1 MPARPQRTL
10 TCLGVGDGHV
20 AADRGH
26 AAFLYEFGATRLLV
40 DCGEPASRALLRAGT
55 PLETLDRVF
64 ISHLHF
70 DHVGGLFTL
79 LQGLWLSRRQHPLTI
94 HLPAPGLRPA
104 QNLMRAARL
113 FEGRPPFDL
122 QWEPLRAWRPVPT
135 GTGSVTPVP
144 SSHLCALAANPR
156 AARRLNREAFSF
168 LLEDR
173 GCRVAHSA
181 DLGGLDDVPAL
192 IREPLDLFVCELAHL
207 EPASL
212 FARLRGQPIRQAVFV
227 HLSAVQWRQ
236 RRRWRARA
244 ARALAPV
251 PVRIPAEGERI
262 AF

>member
-40 DCGEPASRALLRAGT
+40 DCGEPASQALLRAGT
-55 PLETLDRVF
+55 RLETLDRVF

-79 LQGLWLSRRQHPLTI
+79 LQGLWLSRWQHPLTI
-94 HLPAPGLRPA
+94 HLPEPGLRPV

-113 FEGRPPFDL
+113 FDAPPPFDL
-122 QWEPLRAWRPVPT
+122 QWEPLRAWQPVPA
-135 GTGSVTPVP
+135 GAGSVTPVP
-144 SSHLCALAANPR
+144 SSHLRALAVNPR
-156 AARRLNREAFSF
+156 AARGLDDEAFSF

-173 GCRVAHSA
+173 DCRVAHTA
-181 DLGGLDDVPAL
+181 DLGGLNDVPPL

-207 EPASL
+207 EPADL
-212 FARLRGQPIRQAVFV
+212 FARLRGHPIRRAVFV
-227 HLSAVQWRQ
+227 HLSADQWQ
-236 RRRWRARA
+236 ERRRWRARA
-244 ARALAPV
+244 ARALSPV
-251 PVRIPAEGERI
+251 PVRIPADGERI